1 MMSWT
6 KALGHRDRP
15 IGDAVRQPSPCALP
29 NAGAD
34 PYANTDNGLVA
45 VVAFGNRFSA
55 PVPAW
60 VHGTTRDAGFLFVP
74 AVAVWHHIAIYLG
87 GGAALLAGAVTIT
100 FFRRPRVDPP
110 IAYDEVPR
118 PADEGHGRAPVSQ
131 GLERAGGSVCTVQ
144 RCRLPFHF
152 QKGHFC
158 SSNTG
163 GGSFFV
169 CTNGRFPK
177 YFPGKHCIHQLFRYK
192 HVYFS
197 C

>member
-34 PYANTDNGLVA
+34 QYANTDNGLVA

-74 AVAVWHHIAIYLG
+74 TVALWHYIVAYLG
-87 GGAALLAGAVTIT
+87 GGSRLGSKSACGARRATPPWPANAA
-100 FFRRPRVDPP
+100 
-110 IAYDEVPR
+110 
-118 PADEGHGRAPVSQ
+118 
-131 GLERAGGSVCTVQ
+131 ER
-144 RCRLPFHF
+144 
-152 QKGHFC
+152 
-158 SSNTG
+158 
-163 GGSFFV
+163 SFS
-169 CTNGRFPK
+169 R
-177 YFPGKHCIHQLFRYK
+177 
-192 HVYFS
+192 
-197 C
+197 